1 MTFAGGNEV
10 NQVHAEVFNFRVW
23 LLQAWWGLVVGGGAV
38 SGLLPSMAM
47 AGFVVLTTSSA

>member
-1 MTFAGGNEV
+1 MTLAGVNEI

-23 LLQAWWGLVVGGGAV
+23 LVVRMLGFGLGDGAV

-47 AGFVVLTTSSA
+47 AGFMVLTTSSA